1 MKNEFVG
8 PTQAEIEKMQKRA
21 EKQDRK
27 FKKRIKKLLK
37 KQRNCQTI

>member
-8 PTQAEIEKMQKRA
+8 PSQVEIEKLQKRT

-27 FKKRIKKLLK
+27 FKKRIKKILK

>member
-1 MKNEFVG
+1 MKNEFIG
-8 PTQAEIEKMQKRA
+8 PTQAEIEKMQYQT

-37 KQRNCQTI
+37 KQRNYQTI